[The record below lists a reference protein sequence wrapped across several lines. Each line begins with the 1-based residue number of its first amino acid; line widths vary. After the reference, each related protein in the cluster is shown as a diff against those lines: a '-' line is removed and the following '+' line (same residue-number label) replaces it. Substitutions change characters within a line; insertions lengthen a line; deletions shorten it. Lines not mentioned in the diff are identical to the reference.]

1 MSFDIALSGI
11 QAINEQLDTTSQNIA
26 NAGTYGYKAGR
37 ANFSAL
43 VAGSQ
48 PVGTQVSSISQDIA
62 KSGGILNTGRALD
75 VSINGRGFFITKT
88 PSGVTQYTRVGIFDT
103 NKNGVLVDAE
113 GRAVQGFPITP
124 PATTLGALGNITIAT
139 GQIPAV
145 PSSKLAFTANMSA
158 DWTTPAVT
166 WGGVSAVGSAI
177 TPTNPPDPQS
187 FNSSQ
192 STTIYDTLG
201 TSHTL
206 SQYFIAGAAGSGS
219 VTVQYVLDGTDLGA
233 PQTLTFATTPVAPAT
248 TGSGQLT
255 AVGGTTTS
263 PFTSTLTIPG
273 ATSTGATFNP
283 VTIDYT
289 GTTLFAGKSTVS
301 TNLADGY
308 PSGVYSN
315 TEIAADGSI
324 IAKYSNNQSQTV
336 GKLALATF
344 PDEQALTVVDNTS
357 WEASVGSGTALA
369 GVPGDGQAGNLNTTS
384 LEQSNVDITSELVGM
399 MTSQRNY
406 QANSKVIQTESTML
420 QSLMQAI

>member
-48 PVGTQVSSISQDIA
+48 PVGTQVSSITQDIA

-75 VSINGRGFFITKT
+75 VSINGRGFFIAKT

-103 NKNGVLVDAE
+103 NKNGLLVDAE

-124 PATTLGALGNITIAT
+124 PATTLGALGNITVPT

-145 PSSKLAFTANMSA
+145 PSGKLAFTANMSA
-158 DWTTPAVT
+158 DWTAPAVT
-166 WGGVSAVGSAI
+166 WGGIAGAGSAV
-177 TPTNPPDPQS
+177 TPANPPDPQT

-201 TSHTL
+201 TAHTL
-206 SQYFIAGAAGSGS
+206 SQYFIATATPGTVA
-219 VTVQYVLDGTDLGA
+219 VQYVLDGTDLGA
-233 PQTLTFATTPVAPAT
+233 AQNLTFATTPVPPAT

-255 AVGGTTTS
+255 GAGPAAAAPFVVPLAITTT
-263 PFTSTLTIPG
+263 T
-273 ATSTGATFNP
+273 AAGATFNT
-283 VTIDYT
+283 VNIDYT

-308 PSGVYSN
+308 PSGVYSS

-324 IAKYSNNQSQTV
+324 VAKYSNNQSQTV
-336 GKLALATF
+336 GMLALATF

-357 WEASVGSGTALA
+357 WEASTASGTALA